1 MIMQPYGV
9 GGFTELAW
17 SSLPVVFL
25 MFLSFSLSFTLFFF
39 FLPGAGQT
47 CLRGLWVTMIDS
59 QMQAEVEAAL
69 KRQWAFI
76 L

>member
-25 MFLSFSLSFTLFFF
+25 MFLSFSLFTLFFF
-39 FLPGAGQT
+39 PGAGQN